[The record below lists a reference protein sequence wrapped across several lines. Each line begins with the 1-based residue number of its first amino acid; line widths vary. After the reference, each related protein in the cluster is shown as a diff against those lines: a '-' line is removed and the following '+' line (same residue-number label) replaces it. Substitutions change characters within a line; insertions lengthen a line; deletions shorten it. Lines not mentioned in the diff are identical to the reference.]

1 MARCACGP
9 PTAEHWRRRCRVAQ
23 GQRVAQGRR
32 FEESEGAEAQR
43 IAQAGRRGAG
53 RGLAQARDSLGFRSG
68 TRDSRVEGSEK
79 KILPTCNSRKNCCS
93 AFVDAGFL
101 TPLSPAVDKGLALEG
116 LTCRRRGHDIGA

>member
-43 IAQAGRRGAG
+43 IAQAGRPGAG
-53 RGLAQARDSLGFRSG
+53 RLLAQARDSLGYGPPFQTCIVAVYEISG
-68 TRDSRVEGSEK
+68 RGGE
-79 KILPTCNSRKNCCS
+79 
-93 AFVDAGFL
+93 
-101 TPLSPAVDKGLALEG
+101 GLA
-116 LTCRRRGHDIGA
+116 RGGG